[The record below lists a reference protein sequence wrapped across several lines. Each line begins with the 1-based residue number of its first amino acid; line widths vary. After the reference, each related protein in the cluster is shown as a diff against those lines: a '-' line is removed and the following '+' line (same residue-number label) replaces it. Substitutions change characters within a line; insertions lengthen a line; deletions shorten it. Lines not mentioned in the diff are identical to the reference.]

1 MSNFDD
7 DDGDDS
13 TAYGGTATTPLESS
27 VAESLPEGGFSDTD
41 LRGSSRCNNN
51 NNNSSSSVPWPG
63 GTFIIRAVAS
73 GKVLTLV
80 NGRVELASPGT
91 RGSIYWDC
99 EQTKGWLG
107 FRNAVSGNILGHD
120 KHGRL
125 WCQVPAHQHW
135 GNFCVRPAPCGVGY
149 LLLMTHWDSLW
160 CVGFQQHEGR
170 ETLAKIGEDMTDAVV
185 WEFVRV

>member
-7 DDGDDS
+7 DS
-13 TAYGGTATTPLESS
+13 TSYGRTPTTPPWSN
-27 VAESLPEGGFSDTD
+27 VAESLPDGYTATAAADSSGGTD
-41 LRGSSRCNNN
+41 LRGSLRCD
-51 NNNSSSSVPWPG
+51 NNSSVPSPG

-80 NGRVELASPGT
+80 NGGVEVASPGP

-125 WCQVPAHQHW
+125 GCQMPAHQHW
-135 GNFCVRPAPCGVGY
+135 GNFCVRPAPGGVGY

-170 ETLAKIGEDMTDAVV
+170 EMLAKLGEDMADAVV
-185 WEFVRV
+185 WDFVRV